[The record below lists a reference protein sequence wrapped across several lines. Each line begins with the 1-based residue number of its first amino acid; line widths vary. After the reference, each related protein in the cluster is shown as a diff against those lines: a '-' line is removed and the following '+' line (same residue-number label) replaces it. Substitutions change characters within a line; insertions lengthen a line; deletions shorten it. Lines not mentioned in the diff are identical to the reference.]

1 MARWMSIACLV
12 FVCATGLAFAE
23 EEGAETVEKP
33 IVVITTSAGEITIEL
48 DPGAAPITV
57 ENFLQYV
64 DDEYYDGTIFHRVI
78 KNFMIQGGG
87 FDASMTQKQVRGQIK
102 NEADNGLKN
111 ELGTIA
117 MARTQIVDSATSQFF
132 INTKNNVSLNHRSAD
147 MRGFGYCVFGKV
159 IEGMDIVRAI
169 EGSVTGQKNRS
180 GDVPLGDVPLETI
193 TIESVRR
200 K

>member
-1 MARWMSIACLV
+1 MARWMCIACLV

-33 IVVITTSAGEITIEL
+33 IVVVTTSAGEISIEL
-48 DPGAAPITV
+48 DPEAAPITV

-64 DDEYYDGTIFHRVI
+64 DDEHYDGTIFHRVI

-87 FDASMTQKQVRGQIK
+87 FDASMNQKQVRDQIK

-132 INTKNNVSLNHRSAD
+132 INTKNNATLNHKSAD

-169 EGSVTGQKNRS
+169 EATVTGQKGRF
-180 GDVPLGDVPLETI
+180 GDVPLETI